1 MLGYSNP
8 KEPFDL
14 IFKKCQD
21 LKILTYESENH
32 ADESNGAKLIGSL
45 IAYYESEM
53 YMKLKAVKTLRSG
66 LNKF

>member
-1 MLGYSNP
+1 MLGYSNSQ
-8 KEPFDL
+8 ELFDL

-45 IAYYESEM
+45 IAYYESDVQ
-53 YMKLKAVKTLRSG
+53 MKSKTI
-66 LNKF
+66 